1 MKTFKYLIAS
11 LCMISILALSAKTK
25 EDKKVEPS
33 KQTVSNVVNKAANIV
48 NDSKKPIYVEVIDKK
63 TMRAL
68 VAANID
74 SQDAFS
80 IPFTLT
86 EGQEAFVCIKVMR
99 IQSTNNNVLAM
110 IDYSKV
116 ENKMIVFKRTASAA
130 WFTLSD
136 GWMERLA

>member
-1 MKTFKYLIAS
+1 MAGS
-11 LCMISILALSAKTK
+11 LAVNAKIKEETK
-25 EDKKVEPS
+25 NDTIKL
-33 KQTVSNVVNKAANIV
+33 VNKFANIV
-48 NDSKKPIYVEVIDKK
+48 NDSKKPIYVEIVDKK
-63 TMRAL
+63 TAVPL
-68 VAANID
+68 VIANID
-74 SQDAFS
+74 TQDALA
-80 IPFTLT
+80 IPFKLK
-86 EGQEAFVCIKVMR
+86 EGQEAVVCIKVMR